1 MCRLSS
7 SEYDHYRRT
16 NSEPGR
22 SLFAWLRELWTQR
35 RPKPAAAEVV
45 PFPTEAA
52 KRADAGAE
60 RKGSKAA

>member
-22 SLFAWLRELWTQR
+22 SLIAWLRELWAQR

-45 PFPTEAA
+45 PFPAEAA
-52 KRADAGAE
+52 KRADSKAE
-60 RKGSKAA
+60 RGGSKAA

>member
-7 SEYDHYRRT
+7 SEYDLYRRT

-22 SLFAWLRELWTQR
+22 SLFAWLRELWA
-35 RPKPAAAEVV
+35 RPRPEPAAAEVV

-52 KRADAGAE
+52 KRVAADAE